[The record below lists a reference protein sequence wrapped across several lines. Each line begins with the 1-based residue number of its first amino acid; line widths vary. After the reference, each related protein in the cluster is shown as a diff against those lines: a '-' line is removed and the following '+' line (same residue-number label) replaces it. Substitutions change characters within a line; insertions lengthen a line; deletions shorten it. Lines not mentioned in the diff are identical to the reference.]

1 MKTFSLIRTEDVKTV
16 SGVGRV
22 AVGIDYGTFVALTWI
37 TDALV
42 EGKTNMYKVET
53 ISTFTMFNSVSDVQK
68 LHGHGIRTEVIYN
81 SEFDLKTMKLIQ
93 NKMNQFEKALKIA

>member
-16 SGVGRV
+16 SGTGRV

-42 EGKTNMYKVET
+42 EGKSNMYKVET
-53 ISTFTMFNSVSDVQK
+53 INTFTMFNSVSDVQK
-68 LHGHGIRTEVIYN
+68 LHGHGTRTEVVYDN
-81 SEFDLKTMKLIQ
+81 EFDLNTMKLIQ